1 MGRLPPLYARPEAC
15 YIDCMTEP
23 TLYTIKL
30 CKEDWLRVIDA
41 LRHEAYQM
49 KLESDRACEK
59 GARDYGTL
67 LWEENAILN
76 SISDTIDFALPE

>member
-1 MGRLPPLYARPEAC
+1 MA
-15 YIDCMTEP
+15 EP
-23 TLYTIKL
+23 TLYSFSFCL
-30 CKEDWLRVIDA
+30 EDCRRIVSA

-59 GARDYGTL
+59 GARDYGTV

-76 SISDTIDFALPE
+76 ALASDIDYKLPE

>member
-1 MGRLPPLYARPEAC
+1 
-15 YIDCMTEP
+15 MTENN
-23 TLYTIKL
+23 LYSFSFCLADCRRI
-30 CKEDWLRVIDA
+30 VDA

-59 GARDYGTL
+59 GARDYGTV

-76 SISDTIDFALPE
+76 ALASDIDYKLPE